1 MFASRSAR
9 RKLLNGQSVSVPVPV
24 HGRLSVPRRFFG
36 RLGRLR
42 DVETQS
48 TDITE
53 RKHVGAA
60 LASVNRK
67 SIEAQEHERARIARE
82 LHDEIFKSSALVF
95 CHRSWCE
102 NLIGVETLGGL
113 PNLQARRER
122 GPPDQD

>member
-9 RKLLNGQSVSVPVPV
+9 RKFLNGQSVSVPVPV

-60 LASVNRK
+60 LAIVNCEL
-67 SIEAQEHERARIARE
+67 IEAQEQERARIARE
-82 LHDEIFKSSALVF
+82 LHDDIGQRLVLLAIALE
-95 CHRSWCE
+95 RLQRES
-102 NLIGVETLGGL
+102 LAL
-113 PNLQARRER
+113 P
-122 GPPDQD
+122 